1 MATTSSSSV
10 RPALRVVPAPPITPL
25 PTRSRRDAHAPP
37 ADPPTGRDGEVSPP
51 PTVSPLARLGVSRHP
66 STGGPARPTA
76 PGPGH
81 AHEQHGHHEGVDVA
95 DIEVDDPVDL
105 ALRRLRR
112 ALDTGSGEVDR
123 LMARPARR
131 RRRGP
136 AVRIFGDG
144 AA

>member
-10 RPALRVVPAPPITPL
+10 RPALRVVPAAPVTPL
-25 PTRSRRDAHAPP
+25 PTRSQRDAHAPP
-37 ADPPTGRDGEVSPP
+37 ADPPAGRDGEVSPP

-76 PGPGH
+76 PGPGR
-81 AHEQHGHHEGVDVA
+81 AHEQHEGVDVA
-95 DIEVDDPVDL
+95 DVVEVADPVDL

-123 LMARPARR
+123 LMARPGRR